1 MGEELKIVTHFP
13 TCHLNGKIL
22 QKRRGRREAAGAP
35 HPFPVSFLLSS
46 FALCHVCAEASRV
59 APAADPLQNQPTKTP
74 YFSISSAPLS
84 CSHCNGAISA
94 CRPRAVVGGQNS
106 GPQLQLITPNVEYPL
121 SLSVPVL
128 SQENIIPLSHRL
140 KCCCISM

>member
-1 MGEELKIVTHFP
+1 MKIITHFP

-59 APAADPLQNQPTKTP
+59 APSADPLQNQPTKTP
-74 YFSISSAPLS
+74 YFSISPAPLS
-84 CSHCNGAISA
+84 CSRCNCAISA